1 MGYGVRGSVLESA
14 AYTPT
19 PPNYN
24 TLEKLLKICV
34 PYIHFY
40 KIKMQNSMFFI
51 DCSDDKM
58 KKGTKN
64 G

>member
-1 MGYGVRGSVLESA
+1 VLESA